1 MAPISFPLS
10 PCRASCWRAGPAPR
24 HPRCEVHLS
33 TSLLDH
39 APVPSPLRPSILTV
53 CRCSTADFDHTLTA
67 FHTAQGDQQCLECH
81 DMVQACP
88 TMSDAFRDDISKVL
102 IVSLGCLS
110 SLFAL
115 KRHHLSACPHLA
127 SSLRYGTLG
136 KVHTSASGGFGSTP
150 RWFTT
155 STPAPMSNKRWPP
168 PTPSCGQVRR
178 SCSPGFTLAECAPP
192 SSPRASRTSSA
203 AFSNCTGCGS
213 TAWRSLQ
220 TAACGRA
227 TATTPC

>member
-1 MAPISFPLS
+1 MGQNCLTRFVLDMLQPCSFKNEVEGEPPPMLS
-10 PCRASCWRAGPAPR
+10 RDCFFLTTCLDQPSGSSKDQDRPVLEDDKPGIDRCRPAAAVPAVAGARCTFGEAVLVFHDGFRGNALRLGPCSEACRASCWRAGPAPR

-102 IVSLGCLS
+102 IS
-110 SLFAL
+110 
-115 KRHHLSACPHLA
+115 
-127 SSLRYGTLG
+127 
-136 KVHTSASGGFGSTP
+136 
-150 RWFTT
+150 
-155 STPAPMSNKRWPP
+155 
-168 PTPSCGQVRR
+168 
-178 SCSPGFTLAECAPP
+178 
-192 SSPRASRTSSA
+192 
-203 AFSNCTGCGS
+203 
-213 TAWRSLQ
+213 
-220 TAACGRA
+220 
-227 TATTPC
+227 